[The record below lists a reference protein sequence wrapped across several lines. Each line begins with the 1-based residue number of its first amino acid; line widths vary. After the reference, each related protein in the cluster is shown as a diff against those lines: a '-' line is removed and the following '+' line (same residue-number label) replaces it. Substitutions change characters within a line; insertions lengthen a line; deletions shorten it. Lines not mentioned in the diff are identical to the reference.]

1 MITGGGTLY
10 MPESKMER
18 MRKGS
23 LFAPDDD
30 QAYLTK
36 YLVQVTLP
44 HRQPTDSPDFWERKN
59 GRYSICITPGSL
71 NVNGVR
77 RKLGYPAGAI
87 PRLILLWMNREV
99 VRHGE
104 RKLCLGNSLSVFME
118 NIGLNSRNGSL
129 KSARSDRKRLH
140 EQMMNLFRSQIE
152 FSLSESNHT
161 AWKDF
166 NVAPQGEVWW
176 DFYSEGEY
184 LFDSWIELGEH
195 FYQALLQGPVPLS
208 TQALRELK
216 GSSLEL
222 DLYSWAVYA
231 TYIAMTRREP
241 FRITWTRLH
250 HNLGA
255 DYARERDFKRKATAA
270 LKKISTVY
278 PDLRLDEE
286 GDNLI
291 VKPSL
296 TPIKP
301 RIRSLQA

>member
-1 MITGGGTLY
+1 MKTPGT
-10 MPESKMER
+10 KMEKLQKR
-18 MRKGS
+18 S

-36 YLVQVTLP
+36 FLVQVTLP
-44 HRQPTDSPDFWERKN
+44 HRQPVDNPDFWERKN
-59 GRYSICITPGSL
+59 GRYSICITPGSMTEG
-71 NVNGVR
+71 GVR
-77 RKLGYPAGAI
+77 KRLGYPAGAI

-99 VRHGE
+99 VRHGD

-118 NIGLNSRNGSL
+118 NIGLNARNGSIN
-129 KSARSDRKRLH
+129 SVRSDRKRLH
-140 EQMMNLFRSQIE
+140 KQMMNLFRSQIE
-152 FSLSESNHT
+152 FSLSDCNHT

-195 FYQALLQGPVPLS
+195 FYEALLQGPVPLS
-208 TQALRELK
+208 THALRELK

-222 DLYSWAVYA
+222 DLYSWSVYA
-231 TYIAMTRREP
+231 TFTAMKRRHP
-241 FRITWTRLH
+241 FRISWARLH
-250 HNLGA
+250 QNLGA
-255 DYARERDFKRKATAA
+255 DYSRERDFKRKATLA
-270 LKKISTVY
+270 LKKIAKVY
-278 PDLRLDEE
+278 PELRLDEE
-286 GDNLI
+286 GDDLI

-301 RIRSLQA
+301 RIQRIQA